1 MCLFSPIG
9 DFFCLQTLPA
19 CRHFHE
25 KLFWPFLPAPNTQ
38 QMWQQCWQTLF
49 ISSPVLLGLSTWFKN
64 LYIVWSPHQCIS
76 WNRDLRRLRHAAT
89 SRHVDAGGRLC
100 IDWHTL
106 KPCSR
111 QVENLRSVWSW
122 SADIWGTHTHTHTQI
137 SCFYREIFILII
149 FLSPLS
155 GGAESD
161 CPTLLCCS
169 DTIGWILDLDPS
181 TILFSFFTSEHNF
194 WQNIDVYVML
204 LWQTCG

>member
-89 SRHVDAGGRLC
+89 SRHVDAGARLC

-122 SADIWGTHTHTHTQI
+122 SADIWGTHTHTHTHTHRFLAFI
-137 SCFYREIFILII
+137 ERYLFSLFFYHHCLVVQSQTVQHHF
-149 FLSPLS
+149 
-155 GGAESD
+155 AAV
-161 CPTLLCCS
+161 TLLVEFW
-169 DTIGWILDLDPS
+169 TWTLARFYFLFLHQS
-181 TILFSFFTSEHNF
+181 TIFGRT
-194 WQNIDVYVML
+194 
-204 LWQTCG
+204 